1 MIGYMTIMVNI
12 LIILEVLQVSLIVQ
26 YILAGLIIGH
36 QKKKKIIQSLINF
49 INSND
54 YTFYHKHQNLSLGES
69 INLQKIL

>member
-36 QKKKKIIQSLINF
+36 QKDINKLF
-49 INSND
+49 
-54 YTFYHKHQNLSLGES
+54 KV
-69 INLQKIL
+69 